1 MAASRDTL
9 AFEELIETKLRV
21 PQVRHQVL
29 SRTTLIDDLAT
40 PAGNGVLLSAIAP
53 AGSGKST
60 LLVELFASL
69 EQSGFTCCWLS
80 LDPDDDE
87 PAVFAKYF
95 IAALYH
101 FDPKAA
107 ANDLAF
113 IKANPARELSGFF
126 DSLLA
131 RLSRTNR
138 KLAILVDDFHHLSHP
153 VLLRFWNKLISHPA
167 PTLRIAVA
175 SRARL
180 PLDIGRHR
188 IAGTLREIGHA
199 ELNFS
204 ASEIGSFMRDLHA
217 IDLRASDIDKLHET
231 TEGWAAGIQLAALAI
246 IRSGGDAH
254 ELIDSFS
261 GRNKDL
267 TEYLFQTVL
276 RVLSDDVRRFLL
288 RTSPLTRLSP
298 GLCNAVY
305 ESARGAELL
314 DKVERSNLFLIP
326 LDQEGRWFRYHHLF
340 SEFLQA
346 ELRRESDDEFIEV
359 CGLAAA
365 WNKNQDRLTE
375 AVQYCLSGK
384 LYEQAANLIAE
395 KAPDIAQY
403 QGDHYTIVDWM
414 RRLPEEYH
422 SKRPEIILNN
432 AWSRAFS
439 RDLEGAIELA
449 DHVLEQLPQS
459 RWSLTEL
466 EKNQTHWLAEVI
478 KAIASVC
485 ADRLLD
491 TVEQCEA
498 IQAKLPES
506 EPFLM
511 TAILNATSYC
521 HHARRE
527 LKQCVESSS
536 RSYRY
541 GRRAGSVYAM
551 VWADFLHSA
560 GLAELGRIR
569 NANEIA
575 DRAIRTAG
583 PQQRSNRY
591 VFAMA
596 AIAKAEVLTQQC
608 DFHAASNCLA
618 VSQEFASIFGP
629 RIPLWTG
636 LKNEA
641 RTLAWLG
648 ELDEAISVL
657 RRGQDTALA
666 TEQPML
672 YFSLITE
679 EIDLLI
685 RHSQNAE
692 HIQERAQHSGFSN
705 TSQFIQISEDIRP
718 LVGEMRKFTEAKLL
732 MADGQHDEAIRKLGL
747 LLGGV
752 ENDNR
757 RSVIASLRALRSVAL
772 WRTGRATEARRELDR
787 VITAAAPEKHGYPI
801 VAAGADVKEI
811 LLSLKQGRPEAI
823 NLVDEEHKQK
833 YQFEDRLIELLQG
846 DPRAEPT
853 QANDAIEKA
862 DYIEELTERESEIL
876 NLVSS
881 GFSNQQIADDL
892 LISLPTVK
900 WHLHNVY
907 EKFGVRNRTAAT
919 TFARLHNIL

>member
-1 MAASRDTL
+1 MAASGNSL

-21 PQVRHQVL
+21 PQVRHQML

-40 PAGNGVLLSAIAP
+40 SDGDGVLLSAIAP

-60 LLVELFASL
+60 LLVELSASL
-69 EQSGFTCCWLS
+69 EQAGFTCCWLS
-80 LDPDDDE
+80 LDPDDNE

-95 IAALYH
+95 VAALYH
-101 FDPKAA
+101 FDSKAA

-131 RLSRTNR
+131 RLSRTDK

-153 VLLRFWNKLISHPA
+153 VLLRFWNRLIAHPPPA
-167 PTLRIAVA
+167 LRIALA
-175 SRARL
+175 SRSRL

-204 ASEIGSFMRDLHA
+204 ASEIGSFMRDLHS
-217 IDLRASDIDKLHET
+217 IDLLASDIEKLHAT

-246 IRSGGDAH
+246 IRSGGKAQ

-276 RVLSDDVRRFLL
+276 RVQSDDIRRFLL

-305 ESARGAELL
+305 QSDRGTGLL

-340 SEFLQA
+340 AEFLQA

-375 AVQYCLSGK
+375 AVQYCLSGR
-384 LYEQAANLIAE
+384 LYDQAANLIAE

-403 QGDHYTIVDWM
+403 QGDHYTILDWM

-422 SKRPEIILNN
+422 SKRPEIILNH

-439 RDLEGAIELA
+439 RDLDGAIELA

-459 RWSLTEL
+459 RWDLNEL
-466 EKNQTHWLAEVI
+466 EINQTRWLANVV

-498 IQAKLPES
+498 IRAKLPES

-511 TAILNATSYC
+511 TAILNASSYC
-521 HHARRE
+521 YHARRE

-536 RSYRY
+536 VSYQY

-551 VWADFLHSA
+551 VWADFLHSS
-560 GLAELGRIR
+560 GLSEMGRIR
-569 NANEIA
+569 SANEIA

-591 VFAMA
+591 VFGMA
-596 AIAKAEVLTQQC
+596 AIAKSDVLIQQC
-608 DFHAASNCLA
+608 DFLAASNCVA
-618 VSQEFASIFGP
+618 VSQEFAAIFGP
-629 RIPLWTG
+629 RIPLWSA

-641 RTLAWLG
+641 RTLAWRG
-648 ELDEAISVL
+648 ELDESIGVL

-685 RHSQNAE
+685 RHSQDAE
-692 HIQERAQHSGFSN
+692 LIQERAQHSGFSN
-705 TSQFIQISEDIRP
+705 PSKFIQISEDIRP
-718 LVGEMRKFTEAKLL
+718 LISEMQKFTEAKLL
-732 MADGQHDEAIRKLGL
+732 MAAGQHDEAIRKIGL
-747 LLGGV
+747 LLGAL

-757 RSVIASLRALRSVAL
+757 RTMVSSLRALRSIGL
-772 WRTGRATEARRELDR
+772 WRTGRTTEAKRELDR
-787 VITAAAPEKHGYPI
+787 VISTSAPELHGYPI
-801 VAAGADVKEI
+801 VAAGADILDI
-811 LLSLKQGRPEAI
+811 LLALKQGRPETTH
-823 NLVDEEHKQK
+823 LVSDEHRQK
-833 YQFEDRLIELLQG
+833 YQFEDRLIQLLQG
-846 DPRAEPT
+846 ETPCMEPSA
-853 QANDAIEKA
+853 QQLADLP
-862 DYIEELTERESEIL
+862 DYIEDLTDRESEIL
-876 NLVSS
+876 SLVSN

-919 TFARLHNIL
+919 SFARQHNII